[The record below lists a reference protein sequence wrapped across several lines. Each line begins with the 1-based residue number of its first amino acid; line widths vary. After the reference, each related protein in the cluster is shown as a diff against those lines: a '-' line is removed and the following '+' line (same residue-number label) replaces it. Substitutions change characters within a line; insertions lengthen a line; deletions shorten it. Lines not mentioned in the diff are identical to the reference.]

1 MKKYLAVLAI
11 AVLGFTISCTKA
23 SPEAEAKAMMS
34 AMTKLTES
42 SAEKLENAASA
53 QDAASALIAYAEG
66 MKAFA
71 EKGKELEKKYPSFDP
86 DNDEK
91 FKAESEEFEKAM
103 KKFIDASTKA
113 SMKYV
118 SSREFM
124 DAVSKMQEIMK

>member
-71 EKGKELEKKYPSFDP
+71 E
-86 DNDEK
+86 
-91 FKAESEEFEKAM
+91 
-103 KKFIDASTKA
+103 
-113 SMKYV
+113 
-118 SSREFM
+118 
-124 DAVSKMQEIMK
+124 